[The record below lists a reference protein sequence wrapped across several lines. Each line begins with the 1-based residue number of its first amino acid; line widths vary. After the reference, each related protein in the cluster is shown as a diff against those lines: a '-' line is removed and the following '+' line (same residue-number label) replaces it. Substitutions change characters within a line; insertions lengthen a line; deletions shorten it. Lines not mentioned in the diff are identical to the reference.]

1 MLVEIEI
8 VNYTNLRNYNVA
20 DEIRMADSTTAYP
33 LRTARKHSTRAALVE
48 AAAELF
54 ARKGMDEATLDEV
67 AARAGMH
74 VQTLYR
80 HFSSKAALAQAI
92 ELKYL
97 ERFRER
103 IEDPARTE
111 DTLTFWRKWVE
122 TAAREVTER
131 DGGRGYR
138 AAIQQRFAATAVPGN
153 LLASWFEYEEL
164 LAASLARD
172 LGVHPDKDPRPRLI
186 ACALWAGNVNAA
198 RRWVMAD
205 KPAQTLSAACVAVV
219 DGVVAL
225 LGAAGLKKAK
235 KTGSSRTAVARRRR

>member
-1 MLVEIEI
+1 M
-8 VNYTNLRNYNVA
+8 TDRA
-20 DEIRMADSTTAYP
+20 SAYP
-33 LRTARKHSTRAALVE
+33 LRTARKHSTRAALVD

-54 ARKGMDEATLDEV
+54 VRKGIDVATLDEV
-67 AARAGMH
+67 AAHAGMH

-80 HFSSKAALAQAI
+80 HFPNKAALAQAI
-92 ELKYL
+92 ELRYL

-111 DTLTFWRKWVE
+111 DTLTFWRNWVE

-138 AAIQQRFAATAVPGN
+138 AAIQQRFSATAVPGN

-164 LAASLARD
+164 LAKSLARD
-172 LGVHPDKDPRPRLI
+172 LGVHPDEDPRPRLI

-198 RRWVMAD
+198 RRWVMSE
-205 KPAQTLSAACVAVV
+205 KPGQSLSAACVAVV
-219 DGVVAL
+219 DGVVSLMGGQAL
-225 LGAAGLKKAK
+225 RTAK
-235 KTGSSRTAVARRRR
+235 KTTSSRASVARRRR